1 MTDILDYIDGA
12 LPEQEITPANNWCPI
27 ACKNG
32 IFFEV
37 EKPLFN
43 AHNSLINRTL
53 AFTDKSIC
61 SANEPYMWNE
71 HYNIVAKSVRALFS
85 DKAEFIKSND
95 LHRKVEIFIS
105 KNHYPSFSR
114 ITLMVWQSELSE
126 QIEWI
131 MLQEKLKTSPYE
143 FEQSSLVLGVYDE
156 VCKPCLPIA
165 GIGVP
170 TVVDVFAER
179 WRKEHKFDAVCYV
192 DSEKRIVDTSAG
204 NIYLIIGNQMVGV
217 NPNYGGRNDALSVV
231 TDRIA
236 ARNGLELKYINGFQR
251 KNIESADEIMVVS
264 SAYGVKCVVGVD
276 NNRYRKQKTEKL
288 AMLVSEYFTGA

>member
-1 MTDILDYIDGA
+1 
-12 LPEQEITPANNWCPI
+12 
-27 ACKNG
+27 
-32 IFFEV
+32 
-37 EKPLFN
+37 
-43 AHNSLINRTL
+43 
-53 AFTDKSIC
+53 
-61 SANEPYMWNE
+61 
-71 HYNIVAKSVRALFS
+71 
-85 DKAEFIKSND
+85 
-95 LHRKVEIFIS
+95 
-105 KNHYPSFSR
+105 
-114 ITLMVWQSELSE
+114 MVWQSELSE

-231 TDRIA
+231 TERIA
-236 ARNGLELKYINGFQR
+236 ARNGLEIKYINGFQR